1 MTAPIFASSLVP
13 SVSCIVSVRRRQFLA
28 AQPHEAAYPLQR
40 IGQGAVTN
48 GG

>member
-13 SVSCIVSVRRRQFLA
+13 SVSCVVPVRRRQFVA
-28 AQPHEAAYPLQR
+28 AQPHEAVHPLQR